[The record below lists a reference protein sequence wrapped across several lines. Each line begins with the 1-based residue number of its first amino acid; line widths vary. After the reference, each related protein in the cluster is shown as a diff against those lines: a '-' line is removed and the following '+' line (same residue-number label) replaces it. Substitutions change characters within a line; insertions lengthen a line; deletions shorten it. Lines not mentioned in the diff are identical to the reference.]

1 MRGLGLGALALMAG
15 CAGTGMLPGT
25 GGGAATG
32 SNDAVREF
40 MVIGSS
46 MPFEECRARGG
57 LIIRD
62 VNRPMTACD
71 PSVKRNPV
79 PQAALD
85 GPLTDTDLNAALEQQ
100 DLDEGT

>member
-1 MRGLGLGALALMAG
+1 MKGLGLWALLLLAG
-15 CAGTGMLPGT
+15 CAGTGMVAT
-25 GGGAATG
+25 GGGDTLGTNAAF
-32 SNDAVREF
+32 REF

-62 VNRPMTACD
+62 VGSPMTACD

-85 GPLTDTDLNAALEQQ
+85 DPLTDTDLNAALEQQ

>member
-1 MRGLGLGALALMAG
+1 MRHLGLVAMALLTG
-15 CAGTGMLPGT
+15 CAGAGLTPASLG
-25 GGGAATG
+25 GGGAGAIK
-32 SNDAVREF
+32 EF

-46 MPFEECRARGG
+46 MPFEQCRASGG

-62 VNRPMTACD
+62 VNSPMTACD

-85 GPLTDTDLNAALEQQ
+85 DPLTDTDLNAALEQQ
-100 DLDEGT
+100 DLDAVN

>member
-1 MRGLGLGALALMAG
+1 MKRMIIGAFVVLAG
-15 CAGTGMLPGT
+15 CEGGAMVTPAST
-25 GGGAATG
+25 GGGGG
-32 SNDAVREF
+32 SSAMREF
-40 MVIGSS
+40 MVIGSR

-62 VNRPMTACD
+62 VNSPMTACD

-85 GPLTDTDLNAALEQQ
+85 DPLTDTDLNAALEQQ
-100 DLDEGT
+100 ELDAIN

>member
-1 MRGLGLGALALMAG
+1 MKAFALGSLTLLAG
-15 CAGTGMLPGT
+15 CAGTGMMAT
-25 GGGAATG
+25 GGAASG
-32 SNDAVREF
+32 GDSAFREF

-62 VNRPMTACD
+62 VGSPMTACD

-100 DLDEGT
+100 DLDAMN

>member
-1 MRGLGLGALALMAG
+1 MKVLGIGALALLAG
-15 CAGTGMLPGT
+15 CAGGGVLPT
-25 GGGAATG
+25 AGGGGLG
-32 SNDAVREF
+32 SNTAFREF

-46 MPFEECRARGG
+46 MPFEECRSRGG

-62 VNRPMTACD
+62 VNSPMTACD

-85 GPLTDTDLNAALEQQ
+85 DPLTDTDLNAALEQQ
-100 DLDEGT
+100 DLDAVN

>member
-1 MRGLGLGALALMAG
+1 MKHLGLATLALLTG
-15 CAGTGMLPGT
+15 CAGAGLMP
-25 GGGAATG
+25 GGGAGGGGGAIK
-32 SNDAVREF
+32 EF

-46 MPFEECRARGG
+46 MPFEQCRAAGG

-62 VNRPMTACD
+62 VGSPMTACD

-85 GPLTDTDLNAALEQQ
+85 DPLTDTDLNAALEQQ
-100 DLDEGT
+100 DLDAVN